1 VTPGVPPPVSVCISA
16 YNEAP
21 AIEGVLRSVAL
32 QDYAGEIEVLVC
44 ANGCTDGT
52 EAVVAEFAKTHPV
65 RLIAT
70 EARGKPVAWNLLV
83 EAARHDLLVF
93 ADADVRLDAGAVR
106 ALADR
111 LVADR
116 AIIAVG
122 GLTVP
127 DLRGCDLLTRVVS
140 PPPLGHGCLVGRLYA
155 MRRPEMREALAARG
169 IGGMPLGV
177 IHDDVWI
184 TLAVGRGRWATEPRA
199 LVHFRPCHWSE
210 RLAIERR
217 AVRGER
223 QMAREYAPQLENPR
237 DEMLF
242 LNETHAQRWAR
253 RRERWRRARGVAG
266 HAGVIVNFLVARA
279 VRLIAS
285 WQVRLESPRPL
296 SQAYEQSAFSRSA
309 PIPPDPPAPDA
320 ER

>member
-1 VTPGVPPPVSVCISA
+1 VTPGAPPPVSVCISA
-16 YNEAP
+16 YNEAR
-21 AIEGVLRSVAL
+21 AIAGVLESVAQ
-32 QDYAGEIEVLVC
+32 QDYAGEVEILVC

-52 EAVVAEFAKTHPV
+52 EAAVAEFAKSRAV

-70 EARGKPVAWNLLV
+70 EARGKPVAWNVLV
-83 EAARHDLLVF
+83 EEARHDLLVF

-111 LVADR
+111 LAADG
-116 AIIAVG
+116 AVSAVG

-127 DLRGCDLLTRVVS
+127 DLRECDLLTRVLS
-140 PPPLGHGCLVGRLYA
+140 PPPLDHGCLVGRLYA
-155 MRRPEMREALAARG
+155 IRRSSVREALAARG
-169 IGGMPLGV
+169 IRSMPLDV

-184 TLAVGRGRWATEPRA
+184 TLAVGRGRWATEHRA
-199 LVHFRPCHWSE
+199 LVHYRPCHWSE

-223 QMAREYAPQLENPR
+223 QMAREYAPVFDGQR
-237 DEMLF
+237 DEALF
-242 LNETHAQRWAR
+242 LNETAAQRWAR

-266 HAGVIVNFLVARA
+266 HAGVIANFLLTRA

-285 WQVRLESPRPL
+285 CQVRFETPRPL

-309 PIPPDPPAPDA
+309 PVAPGSPSPDA